1 MKRLFNHKKTIALVL
16 LFFVFAAAMFIYLLK
31 VFDMKDDK
39 HAEQTFASFYAQKKN
54 SLDGV
59 YIGSSSVYRYWI
71 PTQAYQKY
79 GMRVFNLST
88 GSQPV
93 VLQKY
98 IIKDALKRQPDM
110 KVILID
116 IRSIVSASKTL
127 KESDIRRV
135 TDSMPMSVNR
145 IRAINAAL
153 NYFKTEGADI
163 SYKKSYYYFSF
174 LFYHNRWSDDL
185 STSDLNPKMKQNP
198 CMGFVY
204 DSASTERYAVNPP
217 EYVSGTG
224 RLDAEKKEVLEDLLD
239 YCSTLKQKV
248 IFVSSPYEIPES
260 DQKDLYT
267 CEKMIRDK
275 GFTFIDFNSKKMTGK
290 INLNWSTDFLNTKH
304 VNINGAEKYTK
315 YLSSWLNQ
323 HVTFRKHTDSA
334 SEAAWDKA
342 AKALNRRLS

>member
-1 MKRLFNHKKTIALVL
+1 MKRLSTHKKTIAFVL
-16 LFFVFAAAMFIYLLK
+16 LFFIFAAAMMVYLTK

-71 PTQAYQKY
+71 STQAYQKY
-79 GMRVFNLST
+79 GMRIFNLST

-98 IIKDALKRQPDM
+98 VIKEALKKQPDM

-116 IRSIVSASKTL
+116 IRSLVSASKTL

-145 IRAINAAL
+145 IQAVNAAL
-153 NYFKTEGADI
+153 KYFKAEGADI
-163 SYKKSYYYFSF
+163 SYNKSYYYFSF

-185 STSDLNPKMKQNP
+185 SRSDLNPKTKQNP
-198 CMGFVY
+198 YMGFVY
-204 DSASTERYAVNPP
+204 DSASTDRYAMKAP

-224 RLDAEKKEVLEDLLD
+224 SLDAEKKAVLKDLLD

-248 IFVSSPYEIPES
+248 IFVSSPYQSSAS
-260 DQKDLYT
+260 DQKDLHS
-267 CEKMIRDK
+267 CEKMIRKK
-275 GFTFIDFNSKKMTGK
+275 GFTFIDFNSKKMTGRIK
-290 INLNWSTDFLNTKH
+290 LNWSTDFLNTKH

-315 YLSSWLNQ
+315 YLSAWLNQ
-323 HVTFRKHTDSA
+323 HVRFRKHTDSA
-334 SEAAWDKA
+334 SKAAWDKA
-342 AKALNRRLS
+342 AAALNRKLS